1 MPYQLRISLDRT
13 SVWRSVIVP
22 ETLTLGSLHLVIQ
35 QAMGWENRHLF
46 MFEVGRIRFGPSDLD
61 EESLTLKQ
69 AFKDD
74 TVSIRYVYDF
84 GDWWAHTITLE
95 RTVLQ
100 MAETLIVGGEGKCP
114 AEDSGGVDR

>member
-13 SVWRSVIVP
+13 LVWRSVVVP

-46 MFEVGRIRFGPSDLD
+46 MFQVGQKRYGPDDLD
-61 EESLTLKQ
+61 EESITLKRV
-69 AFKDD
+69 FTGTTK
-74 TVSIRYVYDF
+74 TVRYIYDF
-84 GDWWAHTITLE
+84 GDWWEHTITLE
-95 RTVLQ
+95 QTTPK
-100 MAETLIVGGEGKCP
+100 MAETLVVGGEGDCP